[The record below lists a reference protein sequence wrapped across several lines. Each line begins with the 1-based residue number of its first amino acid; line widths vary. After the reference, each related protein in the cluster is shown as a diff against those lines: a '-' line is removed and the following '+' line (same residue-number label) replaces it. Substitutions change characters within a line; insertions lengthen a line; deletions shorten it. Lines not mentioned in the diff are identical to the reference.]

1 MIPALSQNSLPVG
14 ILMNRASFP
23 RLPGDI
29 GNPATF
35 PFAVRYRMVP
45 GTTYHDVVE
54 ALQEERLLVPFIAA
68 AQALEQEGV
77 CAITTSCGFLALF
90 QRQLSAAVRVPVYT
104 SALLQL
110 PMIAAA
116 LPPGKRV
123 GILTAD
129 SANLTPRHLAAA
141 GASYCP
147 VTVMGMEHTTEF
159 SSFLREDRTSFDA
172 EKCRQEHIEAALEL
186 IRRDPGI
193 GAILLECTNMPPWA
207 LDIHLATACRSTT
220 SAPCC
225 AG

>member
-1 MIPALSQNSLPVG
+1 M
-14 ILMNRASFP
+14 
-23 RLPGDI
+23 
-29 GNPATF
+29 
-35 PFAVRYRMVP
+35 
-45 GTTYHDVVE
+45 
-54 ALQEERLLVPFIAA
+54 
-68 AQALEQEGV
+68 
-77 CAITTSCGFLALF
+77 
-90 QRQLSAAVRVPVYT
+90 
-104 SALLQL
+104 
-110 PMIAAA
+110 
-116 LPPGKRV
+116 

-207 LDIHLATACRSTT
+207 LDIHLATRLPVYDFRTMLCGVVAALRPPDYST
-220 SAPCC
+220 
-225 AG
+225 

>member
-90 QRQLSAAVRVPVYT
+90 QRQLSAAVRVSGVLEEERFKQDMEESFHHKFAAKPQVV
-104 SALLQL
+104 AGN
-110 PMIAAA
+110 MAA
-116 LPPGKRV
+116 LMQAWEEVQV
-123 GILTAD
+123 G
-129 SANLTPRHLAAA
+129 
-141 GASYCP
+141 
-147 VTVMGMEHTTEF
+147 
-159 SSFLREDRTSFDA
+159 
-172 EKCRQEHIEAALEL
+172 
-186 IRRDPGI
+186 
-193 GAILLECTNMPPWA
+193 
-207 LDIHLATACRSTT
+207 
-220 SAPCC
+220 
-225 AG
+225 

>member
-77 CAITTSCGFLALF
+77 CAITTSCGFW
-90 QRQLSAAVRVPVYT
+90 RCSSDSSA
-104 SALLQL
+104 
-110 PMIAAA
+110 
-116 LPPGKRV
+116 
-123 GILTAD
+123 
-129 SANLTPRHLAAA
+129 
-141 GASYCP
+141 
-147 VTVMGMEHTTEF
+147 
-159 SSFLREDRTSFDA
+159 
-172 EKCRQEHIEAALEL
+172 
-186 IRRDPGI
+186 RRCG
-193 GAILLECTNMPPWA
+193 
-207 LDIHLATACRSTT
+207 CRSI
-220 SAPCC
+220 PRRCC
-225 AG
+225 SCP

>member
-77 CAITTSCGFLALF
+77 CACLL
-90 QRQLSAAVRVPVYT
+90 YT
-104 SALLQL
+104 S
-110 PMIAAA
+110 PS
-116 LPPGKRV
+116 PR
-123 GILTAD
+123 D
-129 SANLTPRHLAAA
+129 S
-141 GASYCP
+141 
-147 VTVMGMEHTTEF
+147 
-159 SSFLREDRTSFDA
+159 
-172 EKCRQEHIEAALEL
+172 
-186 IRRDPGI
+186 
-193 GAILLECTNMPPWA
+193 
-207 LDIHLATACRSTT
+207 
-220 SAPCC
+220 
-225 AG
+225 

>member
-141 GASYCP
+141 GASYCAANRGAP
-147 VTVMGMEHTTEF
+147 GAAGVPGPKRGQYHPQ
-159 SSFLREDRTSFDA
+159 LRRP
-172 EKCRQEHIEAALEL
+172 ALQACGWPAHHW
-186 IRRDPGI
+186 RR
-193 GAILLECTNMPPWA
+193 
-207 LDIHLATACRSTT
+207 
-220 SAPCC
+220 
-225 AG
+225 

>member
-1 MIPALSQNSLPVG
+1 MG
-14 ILMNRASFP
+14 
-23 RLPGDI
+23 
-29 GNPATF
+29 
-35 PFAVRYRMVP
+35 
-45 GTTYHDVVE
+45 
-54 ALQEERLLVPFIAA
+54 
-68 AQALEQEGV
+68 
-77 CAITTSCGFLALF
+77 
-90 QRQLSAAVRVPVYT
+90 AAVRVPVYT

-207 LDIHLATACRSTT
+207 LDIHLATRLPVYDFRTMLCGVVAAPRRITAPNSGPCR
-220 SAPCC
+220 
-225 AG
+225 

>member
-90 QRQLSAAVRVPVYT
+90 QRQLSAAVRVSGVLEEERFKQDMEESFHHKFAAKPQVV
-104 SALLQL
+104 AGN
-110 PMIAAA
+110 MAA
-116 LPPGKRV
+116 LMQAWEEGQ
-123 GILTAD
+123 G
-129 SANLTPRHLAAA
+129 
-141 GASYCP
+141 G
-147 VTVMGMEHTTEF
+147 
-159 SSFLREDRTSFDA
+159 
-172 EKCRQEHIEAALEL
+172 
-186 IRRDPGI
+186 
-193 GAILLECTNMPPWA
+193 
-207 LDIHLATACRSTT
+207 
-220 SAPCC
+220 
-225 AG
+225 

>member
-1 MIPALSQNSLPVG
+1 
-14 ILMNRASFP
+14 
-23 RLPGDI
+23 
-29 GNPATF
+29 
-35 PFAVRYRMVP
+35 MVP

-172 EKCRQEHIEAALEL
+172 EKCRKEHIEAALEL

-193 GAILLECTNMPPWA
+193 GAILLECTNMPPGRW
-207 LDIHLATACRSTT
+207 ISTWPPACRSTT

>member
-90 QRQLSAAVRVPVYT
+90 QRQLSAA
-104 SALLQL
+104 
-110 PMIAAA
+110 
-116 LPPGKRV
+116 G
-123 GILTAD
+123 
-129 SANLTPRHLAAA
+129 
-141 GASYCP
+141 
-147 VTVMGMEHTTEF
+147 
-159 SSFLREDRTSFDA
+159 
-172 EKCRQEHIEAALEL
+172 
-186 IRRDPGI
+186 
-193 GAILLECTNMPPWA
+193 
-207 LDIHLATACRSTT
+207 CRSI
-220 SAPCC
+220 PRRCC
-225 AG
+225 SCP

>member
-90 QRQLSAAVRVPVYT
+90 QRQLSAAVRVRQSSPVF
-104 SALLQL
+104 
-110 PMIAAA
+110 P
-116 LPPGKRV
+116 
-123 GILTAD
+123 
-129 SANLTPRHLAAA
+129 
-141 GASYCP
+141 
-147 VTVMGMEHTTEF
+147 TTE
-159 SSFLREDRTSFDA
+159 REW
-172 EKCRQEHIEAALEL
+172 HIC
-186 IRRDPGI
+186 G
-193 GAILLECTNMPPWA
+193 NWA
-207 LDIHLATACRSTT
+207 GRSTR
-220 SAPCC
+220 SR
-225 AG
+225 